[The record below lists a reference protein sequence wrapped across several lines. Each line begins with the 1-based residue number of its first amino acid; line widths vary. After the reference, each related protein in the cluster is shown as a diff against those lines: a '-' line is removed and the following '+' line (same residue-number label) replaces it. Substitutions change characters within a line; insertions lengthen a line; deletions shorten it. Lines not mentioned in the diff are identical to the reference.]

1 MPEAPEPSRSI
12 HVSRKTRVH
21 LPNKVQ
27 TELKHMIS
35 GILKVKE
42 EEIDAESEM
51 RDYGF
56 DSVSFTQFANEL
68 NKMYG
73 LELTPAVF
81 LNTRQSL
88 VLPNTC

>member
-1 MPEAPEPSRSI
+1 I
-12 HVSRKTRVH
+12 HVSRKTPVH
-21 LPNKVQ
+21 MPNKVQ
-27 TELKHMIS
+27 VELKHMIS

-42 EEIDAESEM
+42 DEIDAESEM

-81 LNTRQSL
+81 FEYPTVFSFAQYLLTEH
-88 VLPNTC
+88 PDTF

>member
-1 MPEAPEPSRSI
+1 
-12 HVSRKTRVH
+12 
-21 LPNKVQ
+21 
-27 TELKHMIS
+27 MIS

-42 EEIDAESEM
+42 DEIDAESEM

-73 LELTPAVF
+73 RTAPAVF
-81 LNTRQSL
+81 LNIRQSF